1 MTEREPAP
9 APAPAPSHGSAPPAP
24 ADRARLD
31 RALDRLAVTFRGMTA
46 RADEV
51 QCECHWGS
59 PQELALLKLP
69 DTELDPDLLH
79 RTWSAPDWSD
89 HGAVLRRVLPQFA
102 RELTGGLGAHAYD
115 IGNVGTSFHR
125 AAWQQ
130 WPAAQSAAVRE
141 FLHAWWAHTLLTP
154 DPAVP
159 VHELLPL
166 CAEASAD
173 IGPWLAVW
181 EDLRHPVADR
191 HLTDTVDQWEW
202 DLLEDALPW
211 RSWFVWSEEEAEDVR
226 TELTAWLVREAPAR
240 LRATGAPAELQ
251 HAVRLLGLAHADRW
265 DDPHAPRHRYA

>member
-1 MTEREPAP
+1 MTEREPVP
-9 APAPAPSHGSAPPAP
+9 IPELGHGAAP

-46 RADEV
+46 RADEA

-59 PQELALLKLP
+59 PAELALLKLP
-69 DTELDPDLLH
+69 DTELDLDLLH

-102 RELTGGLGAHAYD
+102 RVLTGGLGAYAYD
-115 IGNVGTSFHR
+115 IDKVGISFHR

-130 WPAAQSAAVRE
+130 WPAPQSAAVRE
-141 FLHAWWAHTLLTP
+141 FLHAWWAHALLTP

-173 IGPWLAVW
+173 IGPWPAVW
-181 EDLRHPVADR
+181 DDLRHPVADR
-191 HLTDTVDQWEW
+191 HLTDMIDQWEW

-211 RSWFVWSEEEAEDVR
+211 RSWFVWSEEETEAVR
-226 TELTAWLVREAPAR
+226 TELTAWLAREAPAR
-240 LRATGAPAELQ
+240 LRATGASAELR
-251 HAVRLLGLAHADRW
+251 HAARLLGLPHADRW
-265 DDPHAPRHRYA
+265 EDPHAPRHRYA